1 MSALGLLILVFV
13 LLCAG
18 AAAGFFVSSRLP
30 ERHRASDSMDVVQL
44 AVGLLATFAA
54 IVLGLL
60 TSSVSS
66 SYETAYERQGA
77 FAGQLAQVDRCLRD
91 YGPETKA
98 TRAKLRS
105 YVAAVI
111 VSTWPSEPA
120 PADVAVPETNMRR
133 TGEDPI
139 LTDLIDEIGIDTRS
153 LQPMD
158 RLRQSVAAACMGQYD
173 DMVKS
178 RWAVIEGVHG
188 SISTPFYWILVAW
201 LVVLFANFGLR
212 ARPNALNVIVI
223 GLCAIS
229 ISTAVFVIVDMDNPY
244 GGLFGISSEAMRN
257 ALADM
262 MR

>member
-1 MSALGLLILVFV
+1 MLWLLILVFA

-18 AAAGFFVSSRLP
+18 AAAGFFVSARLP
-30 ERHRASDSMDVVQL
+30 ERHRAPESMDVVQL

-66 SYETAYERQGA
+66 RYEIACQTQGA
-77 FAGQLAQVDRCLRD
+77 FAGQLAQLDRCLRD
-91 YGPETKA
+91 YGPEAQA
-98 TRAKLRS
+98 TRAKLRG

-120 PADVAVPETNMRR
+120 PADVVVPDTNMRR
-133 TGEDPI
+133 TGEDPV
-139 LTDLIDEIGIDTRS
+139 LTNLIDEIGMDARS
-153 LQPMD
+153 LQSSD
-158 RLRQSVAAACMGQYD
+158 RLRQSVATACVGQYD
-173 DMVKS
+173 DMVKN

-188 SISTPFYWILVAW
+188 SISTPFYWILIAW
-201 LVVLFANFGLR
+201 LVILFASFGLR
-212 ARPNALNVIVI
+212 APPNALNVIVI

-229 ISTAVFVIVDMDNPY
+229 ISTAVVVIVDLDQPY
-244 GGLFGISSEAMRN
+244 GGLFGVSSEAMRN